1 MFGIMIYDPEQRL
14 QVLDHVLNDEAEQLE
29 EKIKIAKK
37 KNDQKQLKELE
48 HLQRV
53 QQRSYVARLWFT
65 IISLIIS
72 VIILIVVLC
81 SF

>member
-1 MFGIMIYDPEQRL
+1 MIYDPEQRL